1 VLEVLNL
8 HLLRGA
14 ILLLCTFTAWA
25 GPRELGLQ
33 AYDAALR
40 ARGLK
45 PERHRI
51 RAVLDAGP
59 PESFR
64 ITGQTI
70 YGGDL
75 RGLMYGLFEA
85 AHQMREH
92 GRLRDTT
99 ASPALAVRAVRLNR
113 ADLPTGD
120 DLRSLL
126 ALLASSRFNTLFIVP
141 EPPRDLRP
149 LAAQFGLKL
158 APPDTTGLLD
168 VELPVASTAIPW
180 ADPVSVSR
188 LLADADLQGFHGFVI
203 PARLPFALHKPF
215 YAVWGLIGHGA
226 EDSSKRWASLLS
238 DRFGS
243 SAGAAWSALS
253 LASRCLTFIPPQRF
267 LLSPAETTAQP
278 ATARYTPLQL
288 ATAYHLL
295 ARDAED
301 ALLPLKTE
309 LAALQPLIDYGR
321 MKARELLAAE
331 AAAWYRATG
340 HDSALYLAQRES
352 KAAATRTDAVRA
364 AGLPVAEPPAVAGPA
379 GSTQAAPAW
388 RPLPDPLPFAH
399 VPPKAVVAGKPL
411 TLSLRIPAASKASEV
426 RLHYHDGGRFHTLES
441 PASRPHFTL
450 TPQGDL
456 RYYFEVV
463 SPSGSGWFY
472 PDPLA
477 GSPYFRLN
485 VRPAPHP

>member
-1 VLEVLNL
+1 M

-14 ILLLCTFTAWA
+14 LLLLCTIAAWA

-33 AYDAALR
+33 AYEAALR

-64 ITGQTI
+64 IKGQTI

-85 AHQMREH
+85 AHQMREQ

-113 ADLPTGD
+113 TDLPTGD
-120 DLRSLL
+120 DLRSLF
-126 ALLASSRFNTLFIVP
+126 ALLASSRFNTLLIVP

-158 APPDTTGLLD
+158 AAPDTTGLLD
-168 VELPVASTAIPW
+168 VQLPVLSTAIPW
-180 ADPVSVSR
+180 ADPVTVRR
-188 LLADADLQGFHGFVI
+188 LLADAELQGLRGVVI
-203 PARLPFALHKPF
+203 PARLPFTLHAPF
-215 YAVWGLIGHGA
+215 YAVWGLTAHGA
-226 EDSSKRWASLLS
+226 EISSQRWASLLS

-309 LAALQPLIDYGR
+309 LAVLQPLIDYGR
-321 MKARELLAAE
+321 MKARQLLASE
-331 AAAWYRATG
+331 AAAWYQATG
-340 HDSALYLAQRES
+340 HDSALFLAQRES
-352 KAAATRTDAVRA
+352 KAASVRTEAVRA
-364 AGLPVAEPPAVAGPA
+364 AGLPVPELPAVAEMPA
-379 GSTQAAPAW
+379 SAHATPAW
-388 RPLPDPLPFAH
+388 RPLPQQLKLTH
-399 VPPKAVVAGKPL
+399 IPPKGAVAGKPI
-411 TLSLRIPAASKASEV
+411 TLSLPVPPASRSATV
-426 RLHYHDGGRFHTLES
+426 RLHYHDGQQFRTLQA

-463 SPSGSGWFY
+463 SPSGSGWFH

-477 GSPYFRLN
+477 GSPYLRLH
-485 VRPAPHP
+485 VRAAPRP